1 MGASVVLRWQ
11 VSDLECELQISGTV
25 RRVAIRQHGH
35 VVRSATVESAA
46 AAQEW
51 ANQQIAVLERPERRT
66 G

>member
-11 VSDLECELQISGTV
+11 VSDLECELQISGIV
-25 RRVAIRQHGH
+25 RKVAIRQHGQ

-46 AAQEW
+46 VAQEW
-51 ANQQIAVLERPERRT
+51 ANQQIAILERPQRRT

>member
-11 VSDLECELQISGTV
+11 VSDLECELQISVIV
-25 RRVAIRQHGH
+25 RKVAIRQHRR

-46 AAQEW
+46 VAQEW
-51 ANQQIAVLERPERRT
+51 ANQQIAILERPQRRT